1 MLKPYSNLKE
11 KAATK
16 LIFDNSFIHFSK
28 YFFEALKGEKF
39 IANWHHYYFASLL
52 EDVYSG
58 KLQNIIINTPP
69 GSTKSVLFSVLYPAW
84 CFSKNS
90 QCRFLL
96 ASYSDN
102 LVAEFSQSVK
112 DIIECSEFKD
122 LYPGYSF
129 KPSSD
134 KKSEWILQYFGKD
147 SGELYAA
154 SMAGKVT
161 GKRAGYM
168 RPGFSGAMIM
178 DDISKPDDMNSEA
191 KRNRSNNLIY
201 STARSRKGNP
211 NVPIIIIQQR
221 LHVEDAS
228 GYILG
233 LGNVD
238 NFKVFKIPAIIN
250 EEYINTLP
258 PKIAKMAF
266 EKSKPYLDKY
276 GESSYWV
283 EKETLDELYAM
294 KSADSNTFEAQY
306 MQDPIPKGGLM
317 INVSNF
323 KKYEDIPNNII
334 RVSIFAD
341 TAIGVKNRNDFS
353 VLMVVGETDDN
364 NTYIL
369 DICRGKW
376 EAPQLNSVTKS
387 FCAKTMSKYKDIPFG
402 GVFIEFKSSGQ
413 QLIQTLRQETHLPVF
428 DINPKGDKVLR
439 LNQVLPYIASGR
451 VFIPEKASWT
461 SDFIKECSAFSPL
474 MNHKHDDQ
482 IDTLVYALM
491 NIYVSKRKAK
501 VNNIYF

>member
-1 MLKPYSNLKE
+1 
-11 KAATK
+11 
-16 LIFDNSFIHFSK
+16 
-28 YFFEALKGEKF
+28 
-39 IANWHHYYFASLL
+39 
-52 EDVYSG
+52 
-58 KLQNIIINTPP
+58 
-69 GSTKSVLFSVLYPAW
+69 
-84 CFSKNS
+84 
-90 QCRFLL
+90 
-96 ASYSDN
+96 
-102 LVAEFSQSVK
+102 
-112 DIIECSEFKD
+112 
-122 LYPGYSF
+122 
-129 KPSSD
+129 
-134 KKSEWILQYFGKD
+134 
-147 SGELYAA
+147 
-154 SMAGKVT
+154 
-161 GKRAGYM
+161 
-168 RPGFSGAMIM
+168 
-178 DDISKPDDMNSEA
+178 
-191 KRNRSNNLIY
+191 
-201 STARSRKGNP
+201 
-211 NVPIIIIQQR
+211 
-221 LHVEDAS
+221 
-228 GYILG
+228 
-233 LGNVD
+233 
-238 NFKVFKIPAIIN
+238 
-250 EEYINTLP
+250 
-258 PKIAKMAF
+258 
-266 EKSKPYLDKY
+266 
-276 GESSYWV
+276 
-283 EKETLDELYAM
+283 M

-376 EAPQLNSVTKS
+376 EAPQLNSVTKN

-501 VNNIYF
+501 INNIYF